1 MRGGFMED
9 AAPAESTESTE
20 SAGGAVSTDTQ
31 GASDR
36 AGSSKVKLESRA
48 TRFAITAFV
57 VTAVATVFVFHG
69 KHVPLAGAGSIGDLA
84 AWFAG
89 ALAVVSFATSFA
101 LESIRGHAAWR
112 QKLPLVKRIIDIF
125 GMSVAMGL
133 LAYLIVTAI
142 AQLFQLGFRGM
153 TVDPYG
159 GGVLAGA
166 ATAALVYAATLAGAR
181 VTTEGLAML
190 ATLVLFMG
198 TMASMLS
205 APDESWW
212 QLHFS
217 QLGNTTGAT
226 ATKFNLALIITGLVI
241 TVLANYIGRDLER
254 GLVHRG
260 ESPDKLV
267 RLLTWLFAG
276 IGVLLA
282 VAGFVPDAVN
292 FVIHVGAASGM
303 VVMFVVFAVV
313 ALRRLPGVPRDF
325 VAFTIAVV
333 IGIAISILLWIPVGY
348 YNLTGMEFIAAGL
361 LFAWLIVFVRTAHV
375 YGGGDEQTSSD
386 SH

>member
-1 MRGGFMED
+1 MRGGSSED
-9 AAPAESTESTE
+9 TTPVENTGSVEG
-20 SAGGAVSTDTQ
+20 AGLADVRKSRE
-31 GASDR
+31 R
-36 AGSSKVKLESRA
+36 AGSSRVKLESRA
-48 TRFAITAFV
+48 TRFAVTAFV
-57 VTAVATVFVFHG
+57 ITAVATVFVFHG
-69 KHVPLAGAGSIGDLA
+69 KHVPLAGTGSIGAFA
-84 AWFAG
+84 AWIAG
-89 ALAVVSFATSFA
+89 ALGIVSFATSFT
-101 LESIRGHAAWR
+101 LESNRGHAAWR
-112 QKLPLVKRIIDIF
+112 KKLPLVKRIIDIF

-166 ATAALVYAATLAGAR
+166 ATAALVYVAVLAGAR
-181 VTTEGLAML
+181 VSAEGLALL

-217 QLGNTTGAT
+217 QLGNTTGPT

-254 GLVHRG
+254 GLVLRG

-292 FVIHVGAASGM
+292 LVIHVGAASGM
-303 VVMFVVFAVV
+303 VAMFVIFAIV

-333 IGIAISILLWIPVGY
+333 VGIVISILLWIPVGY

-375 YGGGDEQTSSD
+375 YGGREEQTSSD

>member
-1 MRGGFMED
+1 MGEMSSGL
-9 AAPAESTESTE
+9 
-20 SAGGAVSTDTQ
+20 
-31 GASDR
+31 
-36 AGSSKVKLESRA
+36 AGSSRVALEARA
-48 TRFAITAFV
+48 TRFAISAFV
-57 VTAVATVFVFHG
+57 ITAVATVFVFHG
-69 KHVPLAGAGSIGDLA
+69 SHVPLAGTSSVGGLA

-89 ALAVVSFATSFA
+89 LIAAVSFAVSF
-101 LESIRGHAAWR
+101 SIEAGRGHAAWR
-112 QKLPLVKRIIDIF
+112 TQLPIAKRIVDLL

-133 LAYLIVTAI
+133 LAYLIVTAV

-166 ATAALVYAATLAGAR
+166 ATAAMVYAAALAGAR
-181 VTTEGLAML
+181 VTSEGLAML

-217 QLGNTTGAT
+217 QLGNTAGVTESR
-226 ATKFNLALIITGLVI
+226 FNLALIITGLVI

-254 GLVHRG
+254 GLVYRG
-260 ESPDKLV
+260 VSPDKLV

-292 FVIHVGAASGM
+292 FVVHVGAASGM
-303 VVMFVVFAVV
+303 VLMFVVFAAV
-313 ALRRLPGVPRDF
+313 ALRRLPGIPRDF
-325 VAFTIAVV
+325 VVFTIAVV
-333 IGIAISILLWIPVGY
+333 IGIVVSILLWIPVGY

-361 LFAWLIVFVRTAHV
+361 LFAWLMVFVRTAHV
-375 YGGGDEQTSSD
+375 YAGPEMQQADRN

>member
-1 MRGGFMED
+1 MHVVGLD
-9 AAPAESTESTE
+9 AL
-20 SAGGAVSTDTQ
+20 GSTD
-31 GASDR
+31 S
-36 AGSSKVKLESRA
+36 AGSSRVKLEARA
-48 TRFAITAFV
+48 TRFAVTAFV
-57 VTAVATVFVFHG
+57 VTGIATVFVFHG
-69 KHVPLAGAGSIGDLA
+69 RYVPLAGAGSIGDFA
-84 AWFAG
+84 AWAAG
-89 ALAVVSFATSFA
+89 ALAVIAFATSFS
-101 LESIRGHAAWR
+101 LEASRGHAGWR
-112 QKLPLVKRIIDIF
+112 NRLPAVKRIIDLL

-133 LAYLIVTAI
+133 LSFLVVTAV

-166 ATAALVYAATLAGAR
+166 ITAAMIYAATLAGAR
-181 VTTEGLAML
+181 VTSEGLAML

-217 QLGNTTGAT
+217 QLGNTEGVTGT
-226 ATKFNLALIITGLVI
+226 RFNLALMTTGLVI

-254 GLVHRG
+254 GLVLRG
-260 ESPDKLV
+260 VEPTELV
-267 RLLTWLFAG
+267 RLLTWLFTG

-292 FVIHVGAASGM
+292 FVVHVGAASGM
-303 VVMFVVFAVV
+303 VVVFLVFAVV
-313 ALRRLPGVPRDF
+313 ALRKLPEVPRDF
-325 VAFTIAVV
+325 VVFTIGVV
-333 IGIAISILLWIPVGY
+333 IGLAISILLWIPIGY

-361 LFAWLIVFVRTAHV
+361 LFAWLIVFVRMAHV
-375 YGGGDEQTSSD
+375 YGVPETHQTGRD
-386 SH
+386 SY